1 MRNKKYLTNIF
12 EFLLILLI
20 IFDIIPVVMEEKM
33 ANIKSSIKSI
43 ELDKARTLKNKIE
56 KTKILNAT
64 KKYKSALAENDIEKA
79 EKLLSTANSVI
90 DKACKKGT
98 IHKSNADRKKSRLA
112 KLKIEKK

>member
-1 MRNKKYLTNIF
+1 
-12 EFLLILLI
+12 
-20 IFDIIPVVMEEKM
+20 MEENM

-43 ELDKARTLKNKIE
+43 ESSKAKTLKNKVE

-64 KKYKSALAENDIEKA
+64 KNYKKALEEKNIENA
-79 EKLLSTANSVI
+79 EKMLSKANSII

-98 IHKSNADRKKSRLA
+98 IHKSNANRKKSRLA